1 MLRCVKM
8 LQSQKFAKCAS
19 DLSVNNEICKMCIL
33 SHPHINLLNI
43 WTKQKFPNV
52 AKRTP
57 KNLPNVHLVRGCHS
71 NKPAG
76 WNMNVPAHRLR
87 SPCLPNRLLFV
98 ILPGKGDSDLAPVLK
113 RANWIMHHAGEV
125 FARWNDIRRY
135 FYIHPDNRDLH
146 VSYMIRQRASYG
158 ISIVTGSKS
167 IMWPPGLMSRQR
179 VWHQCMRHQW
189 QPLPGFAF

>member
-1 MLRCVKM
+1 
-8 LQSQKFAKCAS
+8 
-19 DLSVNNEICKMCIL
+19 MC
-33 SHPHINLLNI
+33 
-43 WTKQKFPNV
+43 QNV
-52 AKRTP
+52 AKP
-57 KNLPNVHLVRGCHS
+57 KIWQMCIWSVSEQWNLQNMHLVTPPYQLAENMNKTKHPRGCHS
-71 NKPAG
+71 NKPAS

-135 FYIHPDNRDLH
+135 FYVHPDNRNLH

-179 VWHQCMRHQW
+179 VWHQCIRHQW